1 MKRLRLLLQ
10 ECKRLLTWPE
20 TLEKKMI
27 SLKTPLNELVVLSAD
42 ADLLLKDI
50 DSLKGYISDEL
61 RCEKYCVITSDEAST
76 VLSTRVL
83 LIGQCWV
90 KVKSQT

>member
-10 ECKRLLTWPE
+10 ECKRLLTRNIR
-20 TLEKKMI
+20 EKKMI

-42 ADLLLKDI
+42 ADLLKDI

-61 RCEKYCVITSDEAST
+61 NVRNVVII
-76 VLSTRVL
+76 RR
-83 LIGQCWV
+83 
-90 KVKSQT
+90 SQALC